1 MTTPAAGEYKSRD
14 ASLEELFR
22 SYRDPNLGASGS
34 GDSKNERNDHLSSS
48 QRVWSPADSSENE
61 AESWAAS
68 GNGNADSSANHPR
81 HCRSLSVDSI
91 MSNLNFGGPGQVS
104 LRLPPPSPVAVAG
117 GSLSRTGTGASGGAV
132 ATSSELINGEFT
144 ESEMKKIMAND
155 RLAEIALADPKRVK
169 RFKFYF
175 WSSYE
180 RIQLA
185 SI

>member
-1 MTTPAAGEYKSRD
+1 
-14 ASLEELFR
+14 
-22 SYRDPNLGASGS
+22 
-34 GDSKNERNDHLSSS
+34 
-48 QRVWSPADSSENE
+48 
-61 AESWAAS
+61 
-68 GNGNADSSANHPR
+68 
-81 HCRSLSVDSI
+81 

-132 ATSSELINGEFT
+132 ATSSSELINGEFT

>member
-1 MTTPAAGEYKSRD
+1 
-14 ASLEELFR
+14 
-22 SYRDPNLGASGS
+22 
-34 GDSKNERNDHLSSS
+34 
-48 QRVWSPADSSENE
+48 
-61 AESWAAS
+61 
-68 GNGNADSSANHPR
+68 
-81 HCRSLSVDSI
+81 

-117 GSLSRTGTGASGGAV
+117 GSFSRTGTGASGGAV
-132 ATSSELINGEFT
+132 ATASYELINGEFT

-180 RIQLA
+180 RIQPPYSGLVC
-185 SI
+185 